1 MSKQTAEEI
10 ARIAT
15 NELVK
20 DITDHPD
27 CLTNNEGEG
36 HTLWEIV
43 NQHIESAM
51 HQYASPSPGWI
62 KASELE
68 DGWNT
73 IDKLP
78 DYDNLVLWWPED
90 GIAFTDMLD
99 KDGLPDWLLKGKE
112 NGAKITHWR
121 QIKGPDDYKYD
132 LDKPSKPVA
141 HGQYKEYGDYL
152 TRLEMEELDAR
163 FKTQTAESPAMP
175 EGEGKDADFDK
186 YCDEYQKKTV
196 EQIRERVEAMKNG
209 SNLFFIDEV
218 RMWLRWYDN
227 KIISFSKF
235 VELFNDKVY
244 EKYIQKYKPSTP

>member
-1 MSKQTAEEI
+1 MSKQTAEQIEQLAKKLYDKWSVVYDGRRYMPLDLFTLAI
-10 ARIAT
+10 QSP
-15 NELVK
+15 ELV
-20 DITDHPD
+20 
-27 CLTNNEGEG
+27 
-36 HTLWEIV
+36 
-43 NQHIESAM
+43 AM

-62 KASELE
+62 KASEPG

-152 TRLEMEELDAR
+152 TRQEMEELDAR
-163 FKTQTAESPAMP
+163 FKTQTAESPAKP
-175 EGEGKDADFDK
+175 EGEGLQWIKASDLKEKDPNREYIGKWRRGHVNNGRFSADGSSFFFDK
-186 YCDEYQKKTV
+186 YGQVDYMYYDHLFILVTGAAAHSPADSNTKK
-196 EQIRERVEAMKNG
+196 I
-209 SNLFFIDEV
+209 
-218 RMWLRWYDN
+218 
-227 KIISFSKF
+227 
-235 VELFNDKVY
+235 
-244 EKYIQKYKPSTP
+244 KP